1 MLIHVTVVSDN
12 VPWQLWG
19 AQLLSFPLQLHES
32 RLSRVGH
39 FSPFGEVVNYILL

>member
-19 AQLLSFPLQLHES
+19 AQLLSFSLRLHEG
-32 RLSRVGH
+32 RWVELGI
-39 FSPFGEVVNYILL
+39 SPPLGKL